1 MTTDATIRRDARDRA
16 VRILVHTYDGETFCH
31 DLLEEMQVA
40 DALCA
45 SDAALAAELTIGVSR
60 HRLTCEHI
68 AARFYRGRWRGLRV
82 PVRMVLALGVYQLC
96 WLDRVPDH
104 AAVDQAVRQAKRH
117 GRGTAST
124 VNAIL
129 RQVAACRGEVI
140 NRPVSPDVR
149 RYLPI
154 DAARGRLFDQNIF
167 PNPAKKP
174 LDHLVAVTSHP
185 PWLVER
191 WHRLLKPALCR
202 QVCDAGQRRPP
213 LVLRPNLMRT
223 STGALVTRLAADGI
237 CASPGPNG
245 EAVIVRDAPA
255 AAGLSV
261 VGAGLCQPQ
270 DSTAGLALRLAPPR
284 PGELIVDLCAGAG
297 TKSTQAA
304 EMMQNT
310 GVVIATDTNAERLAK
325 ISSAAD
331 RLGLTIVRPTPMD
344 GLADALAAA
353 GRAPDLI
360 LADVPCLNTGVLAR
374 RPEAR
379 YRAGAKALKS
389 IVVVQRGILEHA
401 ARLAGPATRIV
412 YATCSLEREENEAQV
427 EAFCEAFPQWCVE
440 RSKLTL
446 PGLDRDGGFAAVL
459 VRCPPNGKPGGSGVG
474 LADLRQGSR
483 NDGLPVDR

>member
-16 VRILVHTYDGETFCH
+16 VNILVSTYEGEAFCH
-31 DLLEEMQVA
+31 DLLDRMQAA
-40 DALCA
+40 DALSE
-45 SDAALAAELTIGVSR
+45 SDAGLAAELTIGVSR

-68 AARFYRGRWRGLRV
+68 AARFYRGRWLGLRV
-82 PVRMVLALGVYQLC
+82 PVRVILSLGVYQLC

-140 NRPVSPDVR
+140 DRPDAPDAR

-154 DAARGRLFDQNIF
+154 DAVRGRLFDQNIF
-167 PNPAKKP
+167 PDPARKP
-174 LDHLVAVTSHP
+174 LDHIVAVTSHP

-202 QVCDAGQRRPP
+202 QVCDAGLRRPP
-213 LVLRPNLMRT
+213 LVLRPNATRINAD
-223 STGALVTRLAADGI
+223 ALIERLAADGFS
-237 CASPGPNG
+237 AAPGSDG

-261 VGAGLCQPQ
+261 ISEGLCQPQ
-270 DSTAGLALRLAPPR
+270 DSTAGLALRLAPPQ
-284 PGELIVDLCAGAG
+284 PGELVVDLCAGVG

-304 EMMQNT
+304 ELMNNT
-310 GVVIATDTNAERLAK
+310 GVVIAADTNAERLGK
-325 ISSAAD
+325 ISPAAE
-331 RLGLTIVRPTPMD
+331 RLGLTIIRPTPMD
-344 GLADALAAA
+344 GLVDAITCA

-379 YRAGAKALKS
+379 YRACQKALKS
-389 IVVVQRGILEHA
+389 IVVLQRNILERA
-401 ARLAGPATRIV
+401 EQLAGPTARII
-412 YATCSLEREENEAQV
+412 YATCSLEREENEAQI
-427 EAFCEAFPQWCVE
+427 EAFCETFPHWRVE
-440 RSKLTL
+440 RSTLTL
-446 PGLDRDGGFAAVL
+446 PDADRDGGFAAVL
-459 VRCPPNGKPGGSGVG
+459 VRCPPNGKPGGDRVGPGVEERG
-474 LADLRQGSR
+474 NAG
-483 NDGLPVDR
+483 